1 MAFSKSSQ
9 HVVEV
14 TVIYAELI
22 LEMLFEFIY
31 RHAFWCFLHFFE
43 DLLKIIVILW
53 RLTVSCM
60 IMGIVK
66 EDKLEFFGAIILFH
80 ILQFLLMTTR
90 YAFSIHIR
98 SRSSL
103 KAISMR
109 LYRQPMFPIFFSNKI
124 PEMILIINK
133 LKHLSILR
141 EE

>member
-1 MAFSKSSQ
+1 
-9 HVVEV
+9 
-14 TVIYAELI
+14 
-22 LEMLFEFIY
+22 
-31 RHAFWCFLHFFE
+31 
-43 DLLKIIVILW
+43 
-53 RLTVSCM
+53 
-60 IMGIVK
+60 MGIIEENK
-66 EDKLEFFGAIILFH
+66 FEFFGAIILFH

-109 LYRQPMFPIFFSNKI
+109 LYRQSMFPIFLSNKI